1 MTTTRRS
8 HADCTHPRTP
18 AARAICRKAA
28 DSGRTHDEQVKLII
42 RDNRT
47 ASRKAIIEKKIT
59 EYSALDYTFE
69 SITCWKC
76 SGTGHLPHHA
86 SVHGGVCYPCGGAG
100 KTLTRSG
107 KAAKKKHDAWVAEHL
122 MIAVTDVEVGMKIKP
137 SPREG
142 FKTITAKGEP
152 KTNGRSRIGG
162 EDAPWIDHVV
172 IVFETLKSGSYAL
185 ITTSTV
191 QRAATP
197 EERNELIRHIAS
209 LKGTILT
216 PR

>member
-8 HADCTHPRTP
+8 HADCTHEATS

-28 DSGRTHDEQVKLII
+28 DSGRTHDEQIKLII

-47 ASRKAIIEKKIT
+47 ASRKAIIETKIT
-59 EYSALDYTFE
+59 DYSAFNYAFD
-69 SITCWKC
+69 SVQCWKC
-76 SGTGHLPHHA
+76 SGTGHLPHYA
-86 SVHGGVCYPCGGAG
+86 GIHGGVCFSCGGAG

-107 KAAKKKHDAWVAEHL
+107 KAAKKKHDAWVDAHL
-122 MIAVTDVEVGMKIKP
+122 MIAVPDIEVGMKIKP
-137 SPREG
+137 SPRDG

-152 KTNGRSRIGG
+152 KTNGRSKIGDG
-162 EDAPWIDHVV
+162 PWVDHIV
-172 IVFETLKSGSYAL
+172 IVFDTMKSGSYGL
-185 ITTSTV
+185 TTTSTV

-197 EERNELIRHIAS
+197 EERNELVAHIAS